1 MGVGAHPDLP
11 FCDVLQV
18 FAARNQNGKIVRN
31 CILFFTFG
39 RKWVMKR
46 SQTYSHLGKEKI
58 KHRGKYS
65 RVSLE
70 LGM

>member
-1 MGVGAHPDLP
+1 
-11 FCDVLQV
+11 
-18 FAARNQNGKIVRN
+18 
-31 CILFFTFG
+31 
-39 RKWVMKR
+39 MKR